1 MIMFPTVSKAQAR
14 QAARFASKAGWTGRD
29 VAEAMG
35 WGYSKALRVVR
46 IYQQYG
52 EEAFGL

>member
-1 MIMFPTVSKAQAR
+1 MFPTVSKAQAR